1 VHFKDFLFR
10 EISSE
15 KDVKLLILANQV
27 LAVTGQYLPSSCA
40 RVSAT

>member
-1 VHFKDFLFR
+1 MHFKDFLFK
-10 EISSE
+10 EMSLE

-40 RVSAT
+40 GVSAT